1 MEEQQE
7 EGSQDFRLKFVKSP
21 ESQTW
26 KALGNSSQEEI
37 RLSDSSE
44 KRPQVFELH
53 LWKDVSKLVKKCQG
67 KFGRKIE
74 QDCFATVRSYGHK
87 TWTDSNEGENSKFG
101 LLYIHFERKCLE
113 KFDGVVCYGSTLS
126 FDFSRI
132 KVDSKCKNQL
142 TENGKQFLL
151 TLALHFDDPIL
162 I

>member
-1 MEEQQE
+1 M
-7 EGSQDFRLKFVKSP
+7 
-21 ESQTW
+21 
-26 KALGNSSQEEI
+26 
-37 RLSDSSE
+37 
-44 KRPQVFELH
+44 
-53 LWKDVSKLVKKCQG
+53 
-67 KFGRKIE
+67 RKIE

-113 KFDGVVCYGSTLS
+113 KFDGDVCYGSTLS